1 MEDKQEQL
9 SLEVESTVIDEGPL
23 ETLPDTLKVLDKD
36 FKAFDKARKA
46 LAPLSKRND
55 ASATEVVS
63 TLGKA
68 ISTLRTIKLESVLSD
83 LDHQHAA
90 LTLRRD
96 EAFKRRREDLARS
109 AKEGG
114 WTVRRLK
121 HYDFVGCFQVNYKQE
136 RVTLRVGSEV
146 LTTLDEVDGVALFS
160 HLQEEKDRLDRFPF
174 SRPDFFHSLKDATR
188 LARVLE
194 RDRDGKVPIR
204 TLYPLLVLIRQ
215 SRNERFV
222 VHPFLKSFTEYSQ
235 SQFVY
240 DLARFG
246 REGWKADRGERL
258 CNQPPNMASIDKGL
272 TMTLPSFDGDGSGGP
287 QLGAVWID
295 KA

>member
-9 SLEVESTVIDEGPL
+9 SLEVESTVTGEGPL
-23 ETLPDTLKVLDKD
+23 ETLPNTLKVLDRD
-36 FKAFDKARKA
+36 FKALGKARKA
-46 LAPLSKRND
+46 LAPLSKPNET
-55 ASATEVVS
+55 SATEVMS
-63 TLGKA
+63 ALGKA
-68 ISTLRTIKLESVLSD
+68 ISALRTINLEGVLSN
-83 LDHQHAA
+83 LDCQRAELA
-90 LTLRRD
+90 RWR
-96 EAFKRRREDLARS
+96 EGAFERRREDLARS
-109 AKEGG
+109 AKATG
-114 WTVRRLK
+114 WATRRLR
-121 HYDFVGCFQVNYKQE
+121 HYDFVGCFQVNYKHE

-146 LTTLDEVDGVALFS
+146 LTTLSEVDGVTLFS
-160 HLQEEKDRLDRFPF
+160 RLQEAKKRLDGFPF
-174 SRPDFFHSLKDATR
+174 SRPDFFQSLKDAIR
-188 LARVLE
+188 LARLLE

-222 VHPFLKSFTEYSQ
+222 AHPVLKSFTEYPI

-246 REGWKADRGERL
+246 REGWKTERGERL

-287 QLGAVWID
+287 QLGAVWTD

>member
-1 MEDKQEQL
+1 MENKQEQL
-9 SLEVESTVIDEGPL
+9 SLEVEGTMTDEGPL
-23 ETLPDTLKVLDKD
+23 KTLPDTLKVLDRD
-36 FKAFDKARKA
+36 FRAFGKARKA
-46 LAPLSKRND
+46 LAPLSKPNET
-55 ASATEVVS
+55 SPTEVMS
-63 TLGKA
+63 ALGKA
-68 ISTLRTIKLESVLSD
+68 ISALRTINLEGVLSD
-83 LDHQHAA
+83 LDRQRAELA
-90 LTLRRD
+90 RRRED
-96 EAFKRRREDLARS
+96 AFERRREDLTRS

-114 WTVRRLK
+114 WTVRRLR

-146 LTTLDEVDGVALFS
+146 LTTLNEVDGVTLYS
-160 HLQEEKDRLDRFPF
+160 RLQEEKERLDRFPF
-174 SRPDFFHSLKDATR
+174 SRLDFFHSLKDAIR

-222 VHPFLKSFTEYSQ
+222 AHPVLKSFTEYPI

-246 REGWKADRGERL
+246 REGWKTDRGERL

-287 QLGAVWID
+287 QLGAIWTD
-295 KA
+295 RA

>member
-1 MEDKQEQL
+1 MGGKQEQL
-9 SLEVESTVIDEGPL
+9 SLEVESTVTDEGL
-23 ETLPDTLKVLDKD
+23 LKTLPDTLKALDRD
-36 FKAFDKARKA
+36 FKALGKARKA
-46 LAPLSKRND
+46 LAPLSKPNET
-55 ASATEVVS
+55 SPTEVTS
-63 TLGKA
+63 ALTKA

-83 LDHQHAA
+83 LDRQLAE
-90 LTLRRD
+90 LIRRR
-96 EAFKRRREDLARS
+96 EYAFKCRREDLARS
-109 AKEGG
+109 AKAAG
-114 WTVRRLK
+114 WAVKRLR

-146 LTTLDEVDGVALFS
+146 LTTLNEVDGVTLFS
-160 HLQEEKDRLDRFPF
+160 HLQEAKKRLDGFPF
-174 SRPDFFHSLKDATR
+174 SRPDFFQSLKDAIR
-188 LARVLE
+188 LARLLE

-222 VHPFLKSFTEYSQ
+222 VHPVLKSFTEYPI
-235 SQFVY
+235 SQFVF

-246 REGWKADRGERL
+246 REGWKTDRGERL

-287 QLGAVWID
+287 QLGAIWTD

>member
-9 SLEVESTVIDEGPL
+9 SLEVGGTMTDEGPL
-23 ETLPDTLKVLDKD
+23 ATLPDTLKVLDRD
-36 FKAFDKARKA
+36 FRAFGKARKA
-46 LAPLSKRND
+46 LAPLAKPNETSP
-55 ASATEVVS
+55 TEVMS
-63 TLGKA
+63 ALGKA
-68 ISTLRTIKLESVLSD
+68 TSALRSINLEGVLSD
-83 LDHQHAA
+83 LDRQRAELA
-90 LTLRRD
+90 RRRED
-96 EAFKRRREDLARS
+96 AFERRREDLARS
-109 AKEGG
+109 AKERG
-114 WTVRRLK
+114 WTVRRLR

-146 LTTLDEVDGVALFS
+146 LTILNEVDGVTLFS
-160 HLQEEKDRLDRFPF
+160 RLQEEKKRLDGFPF
-174 SRPDFFHSLKDATR
+174 SRIDFFHSLKDAIR

-215 SRNERFV
+215 SRSEHFV
-222 VHPFLKSFTEYSQ
+222 AHPVLKSFTEYPI

-246 REGWKADRGERL
+246 REGWKTDQGERL

-287 QLGAVWID
+287 QLGAIWTD
-295 KA
+295 RA

>member
-9 SLEVESTVIDEGPL
+9 SLEVESTVADEGLL
-23 ETLPDTLKVLDKD
+23 ETLPDTLKVLDRD
-36 FKAFDKARKA
+36 FRAFGKARKA
-46 LAPLSKRND
+46 LAPLSKPNETS
-55 ASATEVVS
+55 SAEVMS
-63 TLGKA
+63 ALTKA
-68 ISTLRTIKLESVLSD
+68 ISTLRTIKLEGVLSE
-83 LDHQHAA
+83 LDRQHAA

-109 AKEGG
+109 AKAAG
-114 WTVRRLK
+114 WAVRRLR

-160 HLQEEKDRLDRFPF
+160 HLQKEKERLDGFPF
-174 SRPDFFHSLKDATR
+174 SRLDFFHSLKDAIR

-222 VHPFLKSFTEYSQ
+222 AHPFLKSFTEYPQ

-246 REGWKADRGERL
+246 REGWKTDRGERL

-287 QLGAVWID
+287 QLGAIWTD